1 MLEAQYKFS
10 NVIIIIT
17 IIINIIII
25 IKWASLIIYFSNYT
39 DRAIPFSSTETSYLL
54 NAYILNIEHVLCLT
68 CLTSKVCIRQY
79 IKFILENFWQF

>member
-25 IKWASLIIYFSNYT
+25 IKWASLIIYFSNYK
-39 DRAIPFSSTETSYLL
+39 DRAIPFFFYR
-54 NAYILNIEHVLCLT
+54 NILPIKRLYFEHWTRAMFDVFN
-68 CLTSKVCIRQY
+68 K
-79 IKFILENFWQF
+79 